1 MSLTGLDF
9 TPVFLALALIAA
21 FAGVDLWSL
30 KRRQPDVFPGFTAWS
45 RHFLPA
51 AALALASVLLD
62 PGIFVVDP
70 RATTEL
76 LNLGAGYWP
85 RTAMEPWRL
94 ITSLGLQPS
103 VQASAVNAFAVLV
116 LGRALLATLGFA
128 QLSFT
133 FFLASVAGAL
143 SAATANPQI
152 ILIGIAPAVAG
163 LSGAAIALNVDRSL
177 RPRMGAATFA
187 TIALHFGFFSL
198 HPQGTSPHA
207 LFAGLLAG
215 AILAAAAVLLPVRTS
230 LVRVSSA
237 ALMAALLGLWFSQLP
252 RPVDRYAFIARAE
265 AEIRAGSQRLVDLQ
279 ELVASRQVS
288 DADFARRLEIEV
300 AGPLRLLI
308 DETDSLLSQND
319 AKDDP
324 NLLAQKSNLEFRL
337 LGLEVI
343 RDVFAAREMI
353 LRAEEMEP
361 QDPKL
366 AEAHLNQ
373 FWSRALTS
381 LKKHRE
387 VIDNEIL
394 TTDDAKARSVL
405 ETLRGGLDEDVAL
418 LTETAVELEIKQTE
432 TWLMHLRANVLEGPG
447 RAVASLKGDSR
458 PDLAIRVDARL
469 RRLVAVASRLPSRH
483 ERLEGLQSHLSHV
496 RAAIH

>member
-30 KRRQPDVFPGFTAWS
+30 RHRQPDVFPGFAAWS

-62 PGIFVVDP
+62 PGVFAVGP

-85 RTAMEPWRL
+85 RTVMEPWRL
-94 ITSLGLQPS
+94 ITALGLQPS
-103 VQASAVNAFAVLV
+103 VQASVVNAFAVLV

-133 FFLASVAGAL
+133 FFLASVAGTLA
-143 SAATANPQI
+143 AATANPQI
-152 ILIGIAPAVAG
+152 ISIGIAPAVAG
-163 LSGAAIALNVDRSL
+163 LSGAAIALNVDPNL

-198 HPQGTSPHA
+198 QSFHSFQQQEQGASPHA
-207 LFAGLLAG
+207 LFAGLLTG
-215 AILAAAAVLLPVRTS
+215 ATLAAAAVLLPVRTS

-237 ALMAALLGLWFSQLP
+237 TLMAALLGLWFSQLP
-252 RPVDRYAFIARAE
+252 RPIDRYAFIARAE
-265 AEIRAGSQRLVDLQ
+265 AEIRVGSQRLVDLQ
-279 ELVASRQVS
+279 ELES
-288 DADFARRLEIEV
+288 EV
-300 AGPLRLLI
+300 AGPLRLLV
-308 DETDSLLSQND
+308 DETDSLLSQDD
-319 AKDDP
+319 AKHDP

-353 LRAEEMEP
+353 LRAEEVEP

-373 FWSRALTS
+373 FWSRALAS